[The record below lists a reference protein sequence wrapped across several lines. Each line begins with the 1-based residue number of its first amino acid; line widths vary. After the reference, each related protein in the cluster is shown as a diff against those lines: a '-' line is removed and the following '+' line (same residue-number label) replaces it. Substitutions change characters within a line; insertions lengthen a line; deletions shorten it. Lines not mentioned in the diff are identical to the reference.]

1 MNENIFDLIR
11 KEFSTF
17 EINDLES
24 GYSLE
29 IINPFCENNIVLYY
43 DDSIDEYTLYFTYQ
57 HWHLNNEKDVIKY
70 IKDIIN
76 GEIFSI
82 EFFKD
87 DERHFGSSISKEE
100 LENLSYDS
108 LASMFYGVDV
118 LKELVNCFKIRGF
131 NKEDNYDAKF
141 IMEENGKI
149 NIELERK
156 I

>member
-1 MNENIFDLIR
+1 MNENKFDLIR

-17 EINDLES
+17 KINVLES

-29 IINPFCENNIVLYY
+29 IINPFCGNNIILCYE
-43 DDSIDEYTLYFTYQ
+43 DAIDGYVLYFTYQ

-82 EFFKD
+82 EFFED
-87 DERHFGSSISKEE
+87 DERHFGGSINKEE
-100 LENLSYDS
+100 LENLSYVS
-108 LASMFYGVDV
+108 LASLFYGVDE
-118 LKELVNCFKIRGF
+118 LKKFVNYFKIRGF
-131 NKEDNYDAKF
+131 HKEDNYDAKF
-141 IMEENGKI
+141 IIEENGKV
-149 NIELERK
+149 NIEMERK